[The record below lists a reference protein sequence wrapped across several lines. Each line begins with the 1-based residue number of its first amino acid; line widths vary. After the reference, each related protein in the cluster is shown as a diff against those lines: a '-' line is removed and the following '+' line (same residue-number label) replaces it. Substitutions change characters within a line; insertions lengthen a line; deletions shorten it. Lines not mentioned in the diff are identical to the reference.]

1 VRVNPVNKVAGLGV
15 HSGVA
20 GLSTSVSPADNSVKT
35 KSTHEGAA
43 RVSLAGVLA
52 TSIKTSTDHGV
63 SDVILTIG
71 VTAVIIRDNRDIDL
85 HQGSGQAASLGGGS
99 PSRDGAHV
107 AGGIFLTRGGNGD
120 GVNNRAA
127 QVSGAIKVEHADII
141 GDGP

>member
-63 SDVILTIG
+63 SDVILTIR
-71 VTAVIIRDNRDIDL
+71 VTAVIIRDNRDINL
-85 HQGSGQAASLGGGS
+85 HQDPGQTASLGGGS
-99 PSRDGAHV
+99 PARHGAHV
-107 AGGIFLTRGGNGD
+107 ARGILLARGGDGD

-127 QVSGAIKVEHADII
+127 QVSSTIKVEHADVIR
-141 GDGP
+141 DGP